1 MSRYTLILAG
11 ALCLGAVGAQAQSG
25 APSPNLP
32 MNHPVMTPMAAPAP
46 VPVPP
51 AAPTL
56 VLGRPSPAEPL
67 AGVTLPTQRV
77 GDGAYNGG
85 GVVLEHMPDGTTRQV
100 Q

>member
-11 ALCLGAVGAQAQSG
+11 ALCLGAAGAQAQSG

-32 MNHPVMTPMAAPAP
+32 MNHPVVTPMAAPAP
-46 VPVPP
+46 VPVPS
-51 AAPTL
+51 AAPAL